1 MCGTSPVHDD
11 GSDKSMDDDEHHIDH
26 KDQSGSTV
34 TVDNSHYIVAA
45 SGELKLT
52 ITVIYF
58 IKLIMKNEGFFLCI
72 KYFVHVFFLY
82 HNCPPFFIQKA
93 HFYII

>member
-1 MCGTSPVHDD
+1 
-11 GSDKSMDDDEHHIDH
+11 MDDDEHHIDH
-26 KDQSGSTV
+26 KDRSGSTV

-52 ITVIYF
+52 ITVLYF

-72 KYFVHVFFLY
+72 KYFVHVFFSCTTIVLHFSYKKHIFILY
-82 HNCPPFFIQKA
+82 SNCKLHA
-93 HFYII
+93 YN